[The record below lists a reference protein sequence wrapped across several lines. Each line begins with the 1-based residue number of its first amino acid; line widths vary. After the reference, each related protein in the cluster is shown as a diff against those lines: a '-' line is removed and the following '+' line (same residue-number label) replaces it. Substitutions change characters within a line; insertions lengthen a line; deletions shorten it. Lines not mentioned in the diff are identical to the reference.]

1 MDNLLNSVYSSLKKD
16 TAEISDK
23 LALYNAFKN
32 KETSG
37 RYTEEYLN
45 AEVRPKMFDLKREIE
60 RDKEAAIANAK
71 GIVRAFQ
78 AEIRDKDNLHPEDI
92 TEDAKLFSCGVKL
105 TARDIE
111 AILSR
116 NKGNGTMEQ
125 LAFRYA
131 EENGVDLGGRRYI
144 GHQTEIQTAGSV
156 EGTINYYARWIDKPT
171 AEIMLDKFF
180 PGMGEDTEAEE

>member
-1 MDNLLNSVYSSLKKD
+1 MKTMIHNVYSSLKKD
-16 TAEISDK
+16 TAEIADK
-23 LALYNAFKN
+23 VALYNAFTY

-37 RYTEEYLN
+37 RYSEEYLN
-45 AEVRPKMFDLKREIE
+45 TEIRPKLYDLRLAIE
-60 RDKEAAIANAK
+60 QDKEAAIANAK

-92 TEDAKLFSCGVKL
+92 TEDAKLFTCGVKL

-111 AILSR
+111 AILAR

-131 EENGVDLGGRRYI
+131 EENGVDLGGRRYY
-144 GHQTEIQTAGSV
+144 GHQPEIQATVNV
-156 EGTINYYARWIDKPT
+156 ENTIDYYARWIDKPD
-171 AEIMLDKFF
+171 AGNMLTKFF
-180 PGMGEDTEAEE
+180 RTLGEEPEAEE